1 MAELGQEAR
10 DALFPPTKMFSESM
24 GGVWR
29 EPAQGGPGRN
39 YSADPTTMK
48 PRILDGI
55 ASGLFPAEIAQAL
68 GIVPGTIREWRR
80 QDPEFDQMCVEAES
94 VVTDQLEREAI
105 RRAARGVL
113 EPVVHKGEVVM
124 YTNPETGQE
133 EPLMQRRYSDGLL
146 QFLLRGRR
154 AEVYGDRT
162 KVEGSVGIDLQ
173 GSRDTLMQKLN
184 QAAERVAK
192 SALPAGNPEKE
203 D

>member
-10 DALFPPTKMFSESM
+10 DALFPPTTMFSESLE
-24 GGVWR
+24 GLWR
-29 EPAQGGPGRN
+29 EPAQGNRGRN
-39 YSADPTTMK
+39 FNAKPEIMK
-48 PRILDGI
+48 PKILDGI

-68 GIVPGTIREWRR
+68 GILPGTIREWRR
-80 QDPEFDQMCVEAES
+80 QDPEFDQMCIEAES

-124 YTNPETGQE
+124 HNN

-154 AEVYGDRT
+154 PEVYGDRT
-162 KVEGSVGIDLQ
+162 RVEGSVGLDLE
-173 GSRDTLMQKLN
+173 GSKESLLQKLG
-184 QAAERVAK
+184 QAADRL
-192 SALPAGNPEKE
+192 SASRSE
-203 D
+203 

>member
-1 MAELGQEAR
+1 
-10 DALFPPTKMFSESM
+10 
-24 GGVWR
+24 
-29 EPAQGGPGRN
+29 
-39 YSADPTTMK
+39 
-48 PRILDGI
+48 
-55 ASGLFPAEIAQAL
+55 
-68 GIVPGTIREWRR
+68 
-80 QDPEFDQMCVEAES
+80 MCVEAES

-124 YTNPETGQE
+124 YTDPETGKE

-184 QAAERVAK
+184 QAAERVAAR
-192 SALPAGNPEKE
+192 SQPAQET
-203 D
+203 

>member
-48 PRILDGI
+48 PKILDGI

-146 QFLLRGRR
+146 QFLLKGRR
-154 AEVYGDRT
+154 PEVYGDRT
-162 KVEGSVGIDLQ
+162 KVEGSVGLELDGAKASLA
-173 GSRDTLMQKLN
+173 QKLS
-184 QAAERVAK
+184 QVAERLAQQA
-192 SALPAGNPEKE
+192 SPQKE

>member
-1 MAELGQEAR
+1 VAELGQEAR
-10 DALFPPTKMFSESM
+10 DALFPPTTMFSESM

-39 YSADPTTMK
+39 HSADQATMK

-80 QDPEFDQMCVEAES
+80 QDPDFDQMCVEAES

-113 EPVVHKGEVVM
+113 EPVVHRGEVVM
-124 YTNPETGQE
+124 YTNPETGAE

-162 KVEGSVGIDLQ
+162 RVEGSVGLDLD
-173 GSRDTLMQKLN
+173 GSRDALMQKLG
-184 QAAERVAK
+184 QAAERLA
-192 SALPAGNPEKE
+192 ATRTQE
-203 D
+203 